1 MGYQFENLVL
11 NNLDA
16 VIRRLDIAPESILSA
31 APYFQRETRRHMACQ
46 VDLLI
51 QTKHTL
57 YLCEV
62 KFRKQIDA
70 GVIHDVERKI
80 KALPGGARHS
90 VRPVLIYDG
99 ELAPSIKRSDA
110 FCRLIPMADLLTAP

>member
-1 MGYQFENLVL
+1 MSRPTTPSWPTIALTS
-11 NNLDA
+11 A
-16 VIRRLDIAPESILSA
+16 VQVPERAVQASPASLRAQLEAGQA
-31 APYFQRETRRHMACQ
+31 A
-46 VDLLI
+46 
-51 QTKHTL
+51 
-57 YLCEV
+57 
-62 KFRKQIDA
+62 IDA
-70 GVIHDVERKI
+70 GVIDDVERKI